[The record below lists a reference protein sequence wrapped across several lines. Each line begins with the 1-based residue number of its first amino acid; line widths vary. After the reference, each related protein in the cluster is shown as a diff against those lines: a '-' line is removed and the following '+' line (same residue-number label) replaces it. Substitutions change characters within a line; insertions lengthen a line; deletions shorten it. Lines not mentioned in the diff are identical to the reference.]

1 MNVLHPN
8 GMVERMDRHL
18 SRRTART
25 RYGRRKEGG
34 PKNAETWKIA
44 SDNDRRSQ
52 SRDDED
58 HLRGRLLDL
67 NA

>member
-8 GMVERMDRHL
+8 GMVERMDRHQPKR
-18 SRRTART
+18 SART

-34 PKNAETWKIA
+34 QKNAETWKIA
-44 SDNDRRSQ
+44 TDNDRRSQ
-52 SRDDED
+52 PRDDED
-58 HLRGRLLDL
+58 RLRGRLLDL